1 MNIERLVTMAN
12 DISHY
17 FAADSDYEAGAA
29 GIADHLKRFW
39 EPGMR
44 KQIVAHLAEGGE
56 GLEPLTKRGV
66 EKLSELDSKVA
77 AANRE

>member
-17 FAADSDYEAGAA
+17 FAAEPDQAVGAA
-29 GIADHLKRFW
+29 SVADHLKKFW

-44 KQIVAHLAEGGE
+44 KQIVMHLHAGGE
-56 GLEPLTKRGV
+56 GLEPLA
-66 EKLSELDSKVA
+66 KVA
-77 AANRE
+77 VERLAQIDPKAS